1 MDKTMRVGILVNN
14 FSLLNKIT
22 RRIKNSEFNLKHLKN
37 IPNYDHEVD
46 IIVSDKPL
54 ENCII
59 PHTITDDLDILE
71 LKIRSVYYNKK
82 NLTIGIDPGGICGV
96 AVLSKNHVLFCK
108 EFDNINQMSK
118 TIQSID
124 REIGIEQIKIGIG
137 SPSHRNMIEQAINMF
152 EGKILFVDEQRS
164 GSGSHGARAL
174 HQAAYSAV
182 YLYPL
187 GREPAALCDP
197 HERPALSGGRTGAG
211 PALYRLGHCPAAQ
224 QPPAR
229 GHQDLQVFAVVPAV
243 AVCGRVF
250 IAFIEP
256 ELAKDT
262 SKLVWRARFAKF

>member
-22 RRIKNSEFNLKHLKN
+22 RKIKNSAFNLKHLKN

-59 PHTITDDLDILE
+59 PHTIIDDLDILE

-164 GSGSHGARAL
+164 GSGSHIE
-174 HQAAYSAV
+174 AAIRIGSRFGNEKKPSK
-182 YLYPL
+182 YLPKE
-187 GREPAALCDP
+187 GEIAWIQKQSR
-197 HERPALSGGRTGAG
+197 RLSKGLITIDKETANNILIGNLSMEEAIKE
-211 PALYRLGHCPAAQ
+211 Y
-224 QPPAR
+224 
-229 GHQDLQVFAVVPAV
+229 
-243 AVCGRVF
+243 
-250 IAFIEP
+250 
-256 ELAKDT
+256 
-262 SKLVWRARFAKF
+262 KLKLKI